1 MKKVLYVYGG
11 GPHPTE
17 WIGGKISG
25 LLDAGG
31 KFKMEMTTDFDMFAS
46 LKESGYD
53 AVIIYTA
60 TFNDALKG
68 KREEGLLGFVRE
80 GGGLVGLHSAAFS
93 FRESR
98 SYIEMLNAEYFK
110 HPDIHEF
117 KISIADKAHY
127 ITEGMA
133 DFSVYDEMYHLQN
146 YDPSKATLLF
156 KTVWEGKDIPLV
168 FARDYGKGRLVYV
181 ANGHTKEAWENSEF
195 QKIIVRA
202 ITYTAR

>member
-31 KFKMEMTTDFDMFAS
+31 KFKTDMTTDFDKFAS
-46 LKESGYD
+46 LPESGYS

-60 TFNDALKG
+60 MHNDALKG
-68 KREEGLLGFVRE
+68 GREKGLLGFVRN
-80 GGGLVGLHSAAFS
+80 GGGLLGLHSAAFS

-98 SYIEMLNAEYFK
+98 SYIDMLNAEYFK

-117 KISIADKAHY
+117 KMSVVDNAHH
-127 ITEGMA
+127 ITKGMT

-146 YDPSKATLLF
+146 YDPAKSTLLF
-156 KTVWEGKDIPLV
+156 KAVWEGNGIPLV
-168 FARDYGKGRLVYV
+168 FARDYGKGRIVYV
-181 ANGHTKEAWENSEF
+181 ANGHTKEAWMNPGF
-195 QKIIVRA
+195 QKIIIRA
-202 ITYTAR
+202 ITYTAK